1 MHFEAQ
7 QSFIKNDG
15 YLFKKI
21 AFYRDDTN
29 FTRQHKSTPDMG
41 WLLLCGTRDFLHLDQ
56 ENNLGRPETASF
68 IY

>member
-15 YLFKKI
+15 YLFMKTI
-21 AFYRDDTN
+21 YYRDDTN
-29 FTRQHKSTPDMG
+29 FIKKHKSPPDMG
-41 WLLLCGTRDFLHLDQ
+41 WLLLCGTRDSSHLDH
-56 ENNLGRPETASF
+56 ENNLGRPETGSF